1 VTRERW
7 RRPVLVAGALLALAL
22 AAWLAVMAV
31 DVARWRDALAAGDV
45 RYHAAS
51 ADTNLWSASTLTS
64 AGVSRA
70 LLGVGEDVEF
80 RRAIRAV
87 RDARL
92 EERTVSDPMVALRRN
107 EAIGRL
113 EAIVANTDLDRFR
126 RSRAAGL
133 LGVLGL
139 SRLYTETQDPEAV
152 LQATVASLRLALLL
166 DPENDEAK
174 FNLELALTRGRAM
187 QLAEAGGG
195 ANPSPGGS
203 GARGAGAG
211 DPGTGY

>member
-1 VTRERW
+1 VIRVG
-7 RRPVLVAGALLALAL
+7 RRQALLLAAALAALAL
-22 AAWLAVMAV
+22 AALLAVVAV
-31 DVARWRDALAAGDV
+31 DVARWRDALPAGDV
-45 RYHAAS
+45 GYRAGS
-51 ADTNLWSASTLTS
+51 QEPELWVASTIAPT
-64 AGVSRA
+64 AFSRT
-70 LLGVGEDVEF
+70 LLGVEDDVDY
-80 RRAIRAV
+80 RRALRAV
-87 RDARL
+87 RDSRL
-92 EERTVSDPMVALRRN
+92 EETTVSDPELALARN

-113 EAIVANTDLDRFR
+113 EAIVADGNYDRFR

-139 SRLYTETQDPEAV
+139 SRLFTETRDPAAILEAT
-152 LQATVASLRLALLL
+152 AASLRLALLL

-203 GARGAGAG
+203 GAKGAGAA
-211 DPGTGY
+211 DAGTGY

>member
-1 VTRERW
+1 MTRKKR
-7 RRPVLVAGALLALAL
+7 LLLLAGALAALAL
-22 AAWLAVMAV
+22 AAFAAVVAV
-31 DVARWRDALAAGDV
+31 DVARWRDALASDDV
-45 RYHAAS
+45 RYHAANDRPEAWVPATVAPS
-51 ADTNLWSASTLTS
+51 
-64 AGVSRA
+64 GMSRA
-70 LLGVGEDVEF
+70 LLGTGDDVEF

-92 EERTVSDPMVALRRN
+92 DEQTISDPEVALRRN

-113 EAIVANTDLDRFR
+113 EAIIADTDYDRFR

-139 SRLYTETQDPEAV
+139 ARLSTETQDPEAI
-152 LQATVASLRLALLL
+152 LGATAASLRLALLL
-166 DPENDEAK
+166 DPDNDEAK

-203 GARGAGAG
+203 GAKGAGAG